1 MSISVILVGIW
12 CLMAVFVAREFMRAP
27 LWDMDDDAADA
38 WLHEA
43 PAVIRLGQ
51 QNRTLAAQPGML
63 DADTPPVG
71 HASPVDANLAH
82 SGKMRRMGG

>member
-27 LWDMDDDAADA
+27 LWDMDDDSADA

-51 QNRTLAAQPGML
+51 QTRTLAAQAGMP

-71 HASPVDANLAH
+71 LASPVDANLAH
-82 SGKMRRMGG
+82 AAE